1 MKPTYLSRTVGLL
14 CFFLAAC
21 TSAQITAQPTAAPT
35 AEGPLQGVTP
45 TLSNL
50 PTATIEPEPA
60 QVTYQEQVINAWYGR
75 DTQAFRSFYVG
86 EVMLMSTQ
94 APLNLLDS
102 ADKLVDSVG
111 QLIPDAPAGTPAA
124 ITNPEAILTQT
135 NYDPRRA
142 LSDGEFAW
150 VGADREAKNWVILVF
165 KPSNQ
170 LFGILLVPMDFQG

>member
-1 MKPTYLSRTVGLL
+1 MRKKMKTTYLSRTVGLL
-14 CFFLAAC
+14 CFLLAAC
-21 TSAQITAQPTAAPT
+21 TSAQITAQPTAVPT
-35 AEGPLQGVTP
+35 VTSTP
-45 TLSNL
+45 INI
-50 PTATIEPEPA
+50 PTATLEPEPTL
-60 QVTYQEQVINAWYGR
+60 VTYQEQVINAWYGR
-75 DTQAFRSFYVG
+75 DAQAFRSFYVG

-94 APLNLLDS
+94 APLNTLDS

-124 ITNPEAILTQT
+124 ITNPQDILTQT

-170 LFGILLVPMDFQG
+170 LFGILLVPLDFQG